1 MRRTRTYP
9 PRAFLG
15 GLVLLLLSAYLAV
28 LSGFMGETL
37 GSLIGDMLSTD
48 SLTVSIR
55 GLKTDVFWTTT
66 VEEVEVADL
75 RGLVVTVED
84 ARVSGAV
91 HSFALSR
98 HLRLV
103 EAGMLTIL
111 LPPHRDD
118 GDTTTLAEIL
128 EDIDEGIVTGADT
141 LRLLD
146 GSISDTAGVLLD
158 DMFLDASVSR
168 GRGVVVSAARAS
180 LWIRGF
186 GVVSGSGQASLSG
199 GVVSSPGFSASTPP
213 GNLYA
218 SGRLRGGDAGI
229 DVLVSGTASTGDLG
243 LPVSVSVEF
252 DGTVTGTLPRPH
264 VMVGLRD
271 GSADWLGRPLEF
283 EVDTLVAT
291 YDSLAVAGVVV
302 TGEGISVGVDG
313 TLGRGGWRVEADAE
327 MDRFD
332 PGRYT
337 GTQGF
342 LLDGTARLT
351 AHGTGPEP
359 LGGEVWISLGRS
371 TLSGVAVSSLD
382 ASASYAG
389 GTWSCNAGISIPG
402 ANALLAGRAGG
413 DGIVPNSCAGRVEF
427 VLEDAG
433 ALPVALLPEGLAASG
448 VEGGAA
454 FEGDLRRVSLQG
466 YARMDRFGVGEDV
479 TLGGVEVQGSVTIP
493 LDGGAAGISG
503 ECAMRVERLDS
514 PVDTFRLET
523 VVAMSSG
530 VLTADA
536 LELQSADGLKL
547 TMAGRMDTGTG
558 ALDISGLNAR
568 WSKLQ
573 LVEDGSCSCILGE
586 DSIALDTLWILTP
599 HGTVAARGVLGEGC
613 TDVEAWISHVDLSP
627 LGSLL
632 HLPGGVSGTGDL
644 ELEARTCDGVLEAG
658 LDGRIAGPSMGS
670 YMADSITIDVRLR
683 RGDLLLESL
692 TSWDGGVP
700 STLTALLEGFHTE
713 EGFRLDPGGLARAEL
728 RLNHLGD
735 WVFFALPLPLRT
747 SGADLSAR
755 LEYDRDA
762 PVEERFSAEASATV
776 ERLFVTSLDMYLSNI
791 ILHMMPDSS
800 YGGTRIT
807 VSSSDETYG
816 TVFADLRV
824 DIAQESLPDLRLER
838 FWFRTDFQRF
848 RTSVGGF
855 ADVLISG
862 YLQSEG
868 SFPAA
873 GRPELSGKIDIIE
886 GLVGMPPESSGEPA
900 PAAELPFDVHI
911 LVRGTR
917 GLWFR
922 NSLADIEL
930 GVELTIITQDRL
942 PTASGVLTSVRGE
955 VHLLQKD
962 FTITQGTIELVPG
975 ITPEPRM
982 SVIAETQVR
991 GAIDRSLYSI
1001 VVSLQGPLSSPVITL
1016 TGEGPFGSLAQEDI
1030 LALLAMGITYGELQQ
1045 MDSGAL
1051 QAQLGGAAQSYI
1063 GQLLAR
1069 SLREGIGLDELVLTP
1084 ELLSDSTSLQ
1094 LSVGKY
1100 ILPDLFLS
1108 YSGDVF
1114 STEPGTIS
1122 AQYYIRPDLYLIG
1135 STKSTLHGEQE
1146 PSLEI
1151 HYTLRY

>member
-15 GLVLLLLSAYLAV
+15 GLVLMLLSAYLAI

-37 GSLIGDMLSTD
+37 GTLTGDLLSSE
-48 SLTVSIR
+48 SLTVSVR
-55 GLKTDVFWTTT
+55 GLRTDVFWNTS
-66 VEEVEVADL
+66 VEEVEVADQ

-91 HSFALSR
+91 HSFVLSR

-111 LPPHRDD
+111 LPPPSDD
-118 GDTTTLAEIL
+118 GDTTTLAEIF
-128 EDIDEGIVTGADT
+128 DAIDAGIVTGADT

-146 GSISDTAGVLLD
+146 GSISDSAGVLLD

-168 GRGVVVSAARAS
+168 GRGVDVSAARAS
-180 LWIRGF
+180 LWIRDF

-199 GVVSSPGFSASTPP
+199 GVVSSPGFSASTPL

-229 DVLVSGTASTGDLG
+229 DVLVSGTASTGSLD
-243 LPVSVSVEF
+243 LPVRVSVDF
-252 DGTVTGTLPRPH
+252 DGTITGTLPGPH

-283 EVDTLVAT
+283 EADTLVAT
-291 YDSLAVAGVVV
+291 YDSLAVAGVAVA
-302 TGEGISVGVDG
+302 GEGISVGFDG
-313 TLGRGGWRVEADAE
+313 TLGRSGWRVEVSAA

-337 GTQGF
+337 GTRGF
-342 LLDGTARLT
+342 LLDGTAWLT

-359 LGGEVWISLGRS
+359 LGGEADISLGS
-371 TLSGVAVSSLD
+371 SIISGTAVEALEASL
-382 ASASYAG
+382 SYAS
-389 GTWSCNAGISIPG
+389 GTWSCTAGLSIPG
-402 ANALLAGRAGG
+402 ASARLTGRAAGS
-413 DGIVPNSCAGRVEF
+413 GIAPTSCSGRVEF
-427 VLEDAG
+427 GLEDAG
-433 ALPVALLPEGLAASG
+433 ALPVEFLPEWLTASG

-454 FEGDLRRVSLQG
+454 FGCDLRRVSLEG
-466 YARMDRFGVGEDV
+466 YARTDRVGMGEDV
-479 TLGGVEVQGSVTIP
+479 SLGGLEVQGAATIP
-493 LDGGAAGISG
+493 LDGNSAGLSG
-503 ECAMRVERLDS
+503 ECAIRVERLCT
-514 PVDTFRLET
+514 PVDTFRLEAG
-523 VVAMSSG
+523 VGMASG
-530 VLTADA
+530 VLAADT
-536 LELQSADGLKL
+536 LELQSANGLKL
-547 TMAGRMDTGTG
+547 AMAGRMDTGTG
-558 ALDISGLNAR
+558 ALDVSGLDMR

-573 LVEDGSCSCILGE
+573 LVEDGCCSCVLGG

-613 TDVEAWISHVDLSP
+613 TELEAWISHVDLSP
-627 LGSLL
+627 LGGLL

-644 ELEARTCDGVLEAG
+644 ELEARTCDGALEAD
-658 LDGRIAGPSMGS
+658 LTGRVAGPSMGS
-670 YMADSITIDVRLR
+670 YMADSITVDVRLR
-683 RGDLLLESL
+683 RGDLLLEGL

-713 EGFRLDPGGLARAEL
+713 EGFRLDQRGLARAEL

-735 WVFFALPLPLRT
+735 WVFYALPLPLRT
-747 SGADLSAR
+747 RGADLSAR
-755 LEYDRDA
+755 VEYNRDA

-776 ERLFVTSLDMYLSNI
+776 ERLFITSLDMYLSNI

-800 YGGTRIT
+800 FGGTRIT
-807 VSSSDETYG
+807 VSSSDEAYG

-824 DIAQESLPDLRLER
+824 DIAQESLPALRLER

-855 ADVLISG
+855 ANVLISG

-868 SFPAA
+868 SFPARV
-873 GRPELSGKIDIIE
+873 RPELSGKIDIIE

-922 NSLADIEL
+922 NSLADIEM
-930 GVELTIITQDRL
+930 GVELTIFTQDGV

-962 FTITQGTIELVPG
+962 FTITQGSIELVPG
-975 ITPEPRM
+975 IPPEPRM

-991 GAIDRSLYSI
+991 GAIDRNLYSI